1 MTPARVYIDED
12 TATAHGFHPT
22 DIVWWTNERVA
33 HLYLG
38 PRTAC
43 SEWTQKA
50 GTALWWRGPWD
61 DVNQDVV
68 TPCAECWAYEPVDDG
83 QLAMEVG

>member
-12 TATAHGFHPT
+12 TATAHVGSDELRLWGRTVCGLPMSLSGYA
-22 DIVWWTNERVA
+22 E
-33 HLYLG
+33 G
-38 PRTAC
+38 PLI
-43 SEWTQKA
+43 
-50 GTALWWRGPWD
+50 LWD
-61 DVNQDVV
+61 FINQDVV